1 MALEQSERRHWVGI
15 DLGGTKIMAL
25 LLDADFRV
33 LAAERKKTKGMEG
46 PDAFL
51 ARVGKIVQDVLEKGG
66 GSVGE
71 LAGIGLGCAGP
82 LDLERGILL
91 EAPNLGW
98 REIPLRETLERVFQ
112 CLVVVTNDVDAGTYG
127 EFRFGTGQGARCV
140 VGAFLG
146 TGIGAGCVYEGQLL
160 RGRIASCM
168 EIGHLPMRTDGPLCG
183 CGQRGCLEA
192 MAGRL
197 AIAGEAAVAAQRG
210 QAPHLLERCGTDL
223 ASIRSGDLA
232 SVVRVGDTAI
242 EEIIRQAARTVGI
255 ALAGVVNLLAPD
267 LLILGG
273 GLVEAM
279 PELFLEEITAVVKSR
294 AMAAFTQSLRVERAA
309 LGDQATALGA
319 AALAADRQQSGKR
332 EVRSQCFDGAGSV
345 WEARR

>member
-1 MALEQSERRHWVGI
+1 
-15 DLGGTKIMAL
+15 MAL
-25 LLDADFRV
+25 LLDADFHV
-33 LAAERKKTKGMEG
+33 KAAERKKTKGREG

-51 ARVGKIVQDVLEKGG
+51 ARVGKIVQDILEKGG
-66 GSVGE
+66 GTVEG

-112 CLVVVTNDVDAGTYG
+112 CPVVVTNDVDAGTYG
-127 EFRFGTGQGARCV
+127 EFRFGAGQGARCV

-146 TGIGAGCVYEGQLL
+146 TGVGAGCVYEGQLL
-160 RGRIASCM
+160 RGRLSSCM
-168 EIGHLPMRTDGPLCG
+168 EIGHLPVRTDGPLCG

-192 MAGRL
+192 LAGRL
-197 AIAGEAAVAAQRG
+197 VIASEAAAAAYRG

-232 SVVRVGDTAI
+232 SAVRAGDAAI
-242 EEIIRQAARTVGI
+242 EEIVRQAGRTVGM

-279 PELFLEEITAVVKSR
+279 PELFLEEITPVVKGR
-294 AMAAFTQSLRVERAA
+294 AMTAFTGSLRIERAA

-319 AALAADRQQSGKR
+319 AALAAGRQQTGKPKA
-332 EVRSQCFDGAGSV
+332 DMGTDLNATKGTDLKSV
-345 WEARR
+345 PIDKRG